1 MAQTIVTTRRPA
13 YQAYQILYI
22 GFIAAPFL
30 AGLDKF
36 THFLTNWDQY
46 LAPAVERLLPVSGH
60 TFMLFVGIVE
70 MAAAVLVATRP
81 RIGAYVVAAWLLG
94 IIVNLLLIPGYF
106 DVALRDFGLA
116 LGALALARLSEEF
129 AGEARP
135 SMRSGLSIN
144 RAASDCQLVGRMDA
158 GRTRESLH
166 EPTPRIESAWP
177 IRVVGPYQPQ
187 LDQGRRAAAID

>member
-1 MAQTIVTTRRPA
+1 MAQTIATTSRPA

-22 GFIAAPFL
+22 GFIAAPAL

-60 TFMLFVGIVE
+60 TFMLLVGIVE

-94 IIVNLLLIPGYF
+94 IIAQSPLDSWV
-106 DVALRDFGLA
+106 LRRGLA
-116 LGALALARLSEEF
+116 RFRACARS
-129 AGEARP
+129 AC
-135 SMRSGLSIN
+135 S
-144 RAASDCQLVGRMDA
+144 RATQ
-158 GRTRESLH
+158 
-166 EPTPRIESAWP
+166 
-177 IRVVGPYQPQ
+177 
-187 LDQGRRAAAID
+187 

>member
-1 MAQTIVTTRRPA
+1 MAQTIVTTSRPA
-13 YQAYQILYI
+13 YQAYQVLHI
-22 GFIAAPFL
+22 GFIIAPLL

-36 THFLTNWDQY
+36 THFLTNWNQY

-70 MAAAVLVATRP
+70 MAAAVLVAVNP

-94 IIVNLLLIPGYF
+94 IIVTRLLSPGDV

-129 AGEARP
+129 AAP
-135 SMRSGLSIN
+135 S
-144 RAASDCQLVGRMDA
+144 V
-158 GRTRESLH
+158 RT
-166 EPTPRIESAWP
+166 
-177 IRVVGPYQPQ
+177 
-187 LDQGRRAAAID
+187 